1 METKITDFWN
11 HFLAIQ
17 TDLIKSKCEDNLTLH
32 SELFDTLSTKA
43 IKIHPKL
50 NVFALYI
57 MREDVKAKLVFPTKG
72 NNILGALV
80 FKIVNR
86 APYSDFWEFQIGVTP
101 YNGSIIQ
108 LCSTISFFDLP
119 TTVFQIYFAVQKIY
133 KSSNKLHLLI
143 YMEIN
148 RRYSKSDLQS
158 AMDGIFML
166 FLGDV
171 LYFNHISRFK
181 IVRRKYSKI
190 RFLPLEELKNFI
202 HYKNLN

>member
-17 TDLIKSKCEDNLTLH
+17 TDLIETQCKENLKLH
-32 SELFDTLSTKA
+32 SELFDTLNTKA
-43 IKIHPKL
+43 VKIHPKIRI
-50 NVFALYI
+50 FALYI
-57 MREDVKAKLVFPTKG
+57 MRENIRAKLVFPSHG
-72 NNILGALV
+72 NNQLKALI

-86 APYSDFWEFQIGVTP
+86 APYSDFWEFQIGVSP

-108 LCSTISFFDLP
+108 LCSTINFFDLP

-133 KSSNKLHLLI
+133 KSSNKFHLII
-143 YMEIN
+143 YMELD
-148 RRYSKSDLQS
+148 RRYSKFDLQA
-158 AMDGIFML
+158 AMDGILML

-181 IVRRKYSKI
+181 IVRRKYSAI
-190 RFLPLEELKNFI
+190 RFLPLEELKNLI
-202 HYKNLN
+202 QYKNLN